1 MSDQPDDRELEEEIR
16 RAAARL
22 DPVPPELTAA
32 AVDAFA
38 FRDLDAEL
46 AELAFDSLLDA
57 DPATL
62 VRGSAGPR
70 LVSFTAGEL
79 SIDIEVAGAGP
90 DRQLM
95 GQIMPP
101 GPVRVEFR
109 RRDGATTSTEAD
121 ELGRFSAASLRP
133 GPLSLRVSGAAG
145 QPRPAVVT
153 DWLSI

>member
-1 MSDQPDDRELEEEIR
+1 
-16 RAAARL
+16 
-22 DPVPPELTAA
+22 VPPELIAA

-62 VRGSAGPR
+62 VRSSPGRR
-70 LVSFTAGEL
+70 LLSFTTAEL
-79 SIDIEVAGAGP
+79 AIDIEVTGAGP
-90 DRQLM
+90 ERQVM

-101 GPVRVEFR
+101 GPVTVQFR
-109 RRDGATTSTEAD
+109 HRDGATTTTEAD
-121 ELGRFSAASLRP
+121 DLGRFSAASLRP
-133 GPLSLRVSGAAG
+133 GPLSLRVSGTAG
-145 QPRPAVVT
+145 QARPAVVT